1 MIALPPATRVWLA
14 CGPTDMR
21 KGMCGLAVMAQE
33 VMKHNP
39 HSGAVFAFRGRR
51 GDLVKLLWYDGQGL
65 CLFSKRI
72 DRQVRVAD
80 EPGRCRAPV
89 RRAAGDAARR
99 GRLAASSEDV
109 ATRPCGLIIGGIE
122 PFLLVSATLIR

>member
-33 VMKHNP
+33 VMKQNP

-51 GDLVKLLWYDGQGL
+51 GDLVKLLWHDGQGF

-72 DRQVRVAD
+72 DRGKFVWPMTQAGVAHLTAAQLSMLLEGVD
-80 EPGRCRAPV
+80 WRRPERTWRPALAGLQSAVMSRFCSFRCA
-89 RRAAGDAARR
+89 
-99 GRLAASSEDV
+99 
-109 ATRPCGLIIGGIE
+109 
-122 PFLLVSATLIR
+122 

>member
-14 CGPTDMR
+14 CGATDMR

-33 VMKHNP
+33 VMKQNP

-72 DRQVRVAD
+72 DRGKFVWPMTQVGVAHLSASQLSMLLEGVD
-80 EPGRCRAPV
+80 W
-89 RRAAGDAARR
+89 RRPERTWQPALAG
-99 GRLAASSEDV
+99 
-109 ATRPCGLIIGGIE
+109 
-122 PFLLVSATLIR
+122 